1 MRRRLIGPVLI
12 LLAAFLATAWIEDVS
27 LYDPQ
32 PGPNAKVLTNNP

>member
-32 PGPNAKVLTNNP
+32 PGPAARTLPPLP